1 MEDLLPKKEISIN
14 KRLKVFNVIFEEFH
28 NDVNCKAKF
37 IKVKKF
43 NEFIN
48 FQKQVNLNI
57 KDILN
62 QDLGFFNKIKLFK
75 NYVELIRI
83 NASLNEENKDILFK
97 YVKNLYYLTYEDDTQ
112 SEQIKG
118 ILEMKDGDIMNI
130 VNLMLSGEDGEKVA
144 EFVKEIAKELEDE
157 LDLNIDGLDNI
168 DIQKLITNVL
178 QGGDLNDQG
187 LNEDST
193 KKLQNVIEVIKEKVK
208 VKMTEGKIP
217 IKEIKKLVGKLKN
230 KFMK

>member
-62 QDLGFFNKIKLFK
+62 RDLGFFNKIKLFK

-83 NASLNEENKDILFK
+83 NASLNTDNTDILFK
-97 YVKNLYYLTYEDDTQ
+97 YVKNLYYLTYEDESQ

-144 EFVKEIAKELEDE
+144 EFVKDIARELEDE